1 MSRGGAN
8 SEDICDSYAPLT
20 TLMPSC
26 KFVYIRREE
35 TKLKF
40 IIETSNRA
48 RTKWV
53 ICLKTIFCWIEL
65 WNTTMSVYKQMWLN
79 GYASVH
85 WYKCI
90 YNLSQ
95 SSRIRKETCDSRHC
109 SPLFAANSL
118 PILQITGEYI
128 SMHNLILWL
137 LMMWLSY
144 IMINIGFIG
153 NFYGLNSTNFIN
165 IYISLII
172 CI

>member
-26 KFVYIRREE
+26 KFVYIRQEE

-79 GYASVH
+79 GYANEH
-85 WYKCI
+85 RYKCI

-95 SSRIRKETCDSRHC
+95 SSRIRSKGNVWFT
-109 SPLFAANSL
+109 PLFAIIRCQLAA
-118 PILQITGEYI
+118 
-128 SMHNLILWL
+128 
-137 LMMWLSY
+137 
-144 IMINIGFIG
+144 
-153 NFYGLNSTNFIN
+153 NSTNYWWVH
-165 IYISLII
+165 IYA
-172 CI
+172 